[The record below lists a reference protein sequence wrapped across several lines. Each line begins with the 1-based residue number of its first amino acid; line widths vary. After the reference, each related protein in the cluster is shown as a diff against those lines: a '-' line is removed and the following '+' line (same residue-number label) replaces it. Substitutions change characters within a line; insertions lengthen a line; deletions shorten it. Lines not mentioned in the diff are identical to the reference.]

1 MDENKTI
8 QQVANNIIHQDDSKI
23 TIRKLIVKSWNQS
36 IKNDTSRIVIY
47 DKIEETKI
55 IFGELLSNYI
65 ANNYNFTGITDDNKL
80 DISNIIITDSYNL
93 WLKNL
98 INLNKENNFLLNEY
112 DVLDDDFPNNKWV
125 ELEFN

>member
-36 IKNDTSRIVIY
+36 IKNDTSCIVIH

-98 INLNKENNFLLNEY
+98 INLNKENNFLLNED

>member
-36 IKNDTSRIVIY
+36 IKNDTSPIVIY

-98 INLNKENNFLLNEY
+98 INLNKENDFLLNED
-112 DVLDDDFPNNKWV
+112 DVLHDDFPNNKWV
-125 ELEFN
+125 EIEFN

>member
-98 INLNKENNFLLNEY
+98 INLNKENDFLLNED
-112 DVLDDDFPNNKWV
+112 DVLHDDFPNNKWV
-125 ELEFN
+125 EIEFN

>member
-1 MDENKTI
+1 MDANKTI
-8 QQVANNIIHQDDSKI
+8 QQVANNIIQQDDSKI
-23 TIRKLIVKSWNQS
+23 TVRKLIVKSWNQS
-36 IKNDTSRIVIY
+36 IKNDTSSFVIY

-80 DISNIIITDSYNL
+80 DISNIIITDSYNV

-98 INLNKENNFLLNEY
+98 INFNKKNHFLLNEE